1 MKGEFQ
7 RNIWNRYDAIQ
18 SHVKVFHGYVQGRQ
32 ESGDEASLYRMA
44 QDFQKFYGMQ
54 GDSIQSLLQSRS
66 NLIEVIRALNKTK

>member
-7 RNIWNRYDAIQ
+7 RNIWNRYDSIQ

-32 ESGDEASLYRMA
+32 ECGDQASIYKMC

-54 GDSIQSLLQSRS
+54 GDSIQSLMQSRA
-66 NLIEVIRALNKTK
+66 NLIEVIRELNRS